1 MDRGYFA
8 NYFEE
13 TVWPLV
19 ANMVPKFEEIR
30 LERTWAGH
38 YAQNTL
44 DGNMIIGR
52 YSPGHDNLLT
62 ACGFSGH
69 GIMHA
74 PAVGRA
80 LSELSLHGEY
90 HTLDL
95 ARMGFDR
102 VLRNEPYAESG
113 IK

>member
-1 MDRGYFA
+1 MRQ
-8 NYFEE
+8 
-13 TVWPLV
+13 LL
-19 ANMVPKFEEIR
+19 ANMVPKFGEIR

-44 DGNMIIGR
+44 DGNMIIGC
-52 YSPGHDNLLT
+52 YSNGHENLLT

-80 LSELSLHGEY
+80 LSELVLHGEY
-90 HTLDL
+90 RTIDL
-95 ARMGFDR
+95 TRMEFDR
-102 VLRNEPYAESG
+102 VLENEPYAEIS

>member
-1 MDRGYFA
+1 
-8 NYFEE
+8 
-13 TVWPLV
+13 
-19 ANMVPKFEEIR
+19 
-30 LERTWAGH
+30 AGH
-38 YAQNTL
+38 YGQNLL

-52 YSPGHDNLLT
+52 YSPGHGNILV

-80 LSELSLHGEY
+80 LAELALHGEY
-90 HTLDL
+90 RTLDL
-95 ARMGFDR
+95 TRMEFGR
-102 VLRNEPYAESG
+102 VLRNEPYAEVG